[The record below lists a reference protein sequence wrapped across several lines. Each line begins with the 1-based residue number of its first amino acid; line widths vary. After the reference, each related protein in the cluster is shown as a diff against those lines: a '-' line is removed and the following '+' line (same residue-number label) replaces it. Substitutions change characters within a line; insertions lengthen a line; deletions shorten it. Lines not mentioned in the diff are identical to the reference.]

1 MPASRSR
8 EALSLRTRPLLAAA
22 AAVVLLAGCASGSDD
37 VSTEP
42 AVSLEP
48 AASAAPTPEGA
59 PASPDSTSTPT
70 TGTTAMPDDDLDDDS
85 PDDDVVPMGTLT
97 VVDNSAEVDVEDQTG
112 DGRSAQVEEVRIG
125 AEPGFVVIYDPGQ
138 SVLGWTYVPSGV
150 RGVTVELT
158 TPVQASRELVAA
170 LFRDDGDKEFDPQVD
185 PLIVEQDDD
194 DNETEPVTEDF
205 DYILR

>member
-1 MPASRSR
+1 MPASRS
-8 EALSLRTRPLLAAA
+8 SLRTHALLGA

-42 AVSLEP
+42 AVSL
-48 AASAAPTPEGA
+48 AAAATGSAAPDA
-59 PASPDSTSTPT
+59 PNATASAGTPT
-70 TGTTAMPDDDLDDDS
+70 DDATHDLDDDLDDS
-85 PDDDVVPMGTLT
+85 TSGHSTSDDVIPVGTPT
-97 VVDNSAEVDVEDQTG
+97 VVDNAADVDVEDQTG
-112 DGRSAQVEEVRIG
+112 DGTSVQVEEVRIG
-125 AEPGFVVIYDPGQ
+125 TEPGFVVIYDAGR
-138 SVLGWTYVPSGV
+138 SVLGWTYVPSRV

-194 DNETEPVTEDF
+194 DQETEPVTEEF

>member
-1 MPASRSR
+1 MPASRS
-8 EALSLRTRPLLAAA
+8 SLRTSALLGA

-42 AVSLEP
+42 AVSL
-48 AASAAPTPEGA
+48 AAAATGSAAPDA
-59 PASPDSTSTPT
+59 PNATASAGTPT
-70 TGTTAMPDDDLDDDS
+70 DDATHDLDDDLDDS
-85 PDDDVVPMGTLT
+85 TSGHSTSDDVIPVGTPT
-97 VVDNSAEVDVEDQTG
+97 VVDNAAGVDVEDQTG
-112 DGRSAQVEEVRIG
+112 DGTSVQVEEVRIG
-125 AEPGFVVIYDPGQ
+125 TEPGFVVIYDAGR
-138 SVLGWTYVPSGV
+138 SVLGWTYVPSRV

-194 DNETEPVTEDF
+194 DQETEPVTEEF

>member
-1 MPASRSR
+1 MPASRS
-8 EALSLRTRPLLAAA
+8 SLRTSALLGA

-42 AVSLEP
+42 AVSLNP
-48 AASAAPTPEGA
+48 AASGSPTPEGSTA
-59 PASPDSTSTPT
+59 TPDESTSTPT
-70 TGTTAMPDDDLDDDS
+70 GGDTATADDDLVEDS
-85 PDDDVVPMGTLT
+85 TDDDVIPMGTPT
-97 VVDNSAEVDVEDQTG
+97 VVDNSAEVEVEDQTG
-112 DGRSAQVEEVRIG
+112 NGRTVAVEEVRIG
-125 AEPGFVVIYDPGQ
+125 TEPGFVVIYDAGR
-138 SVLGWTYVPSGV
+138 SVLGWTYVPSRV
-150 RGVTVELT
+150 RGVTIELT